1 MKMIGNRLLTNTDAS
16 HTSPLNDAGGCLHFI
31 DASTDDFDDGHD
43 FDFDFEDAEVK
54 CF

>member
-31 DASTDDFDDGHD
+31 IFDDDLD

>member
-16 HTSPLNDAGGCLHFI
+16 HTSPLNDAGGCPYFI
-31 DASTDDFDDGHD
+31 DASSDDFH
-43 FDFDFEDAEVK
+43 FDFVDAEVK